1 MPDTQTLELILTFL
15 VALAVVI
22 QAIALIIILVMVRKS
37 LRSALQQFE
46 ELRFAVM
53 PIISTTQ
60 DLVQRLSPKIASVT
74 DDLTEIA
81 HKVRAEVNEVQATA
95 KEIVERLRNQAAR
108 LDSMTSSVL
117 DAVDRVGAFLN
128 DAVSKPLRQLNGML
142 ASARAVVDSLRS
154 PVRNGSRDGN
164 NNVPPPHA
172 AADKDMFV

>member
-37 LRSALQQFE
+37 LRNALEQFE
-46 ELRFAVM
+46 ELRSAVM
-53 PIISTTQ
+53 PIISTAQ
-60 DLVQRLSPKIASVT
+60 DLVQRISPKIAAVT
-74 DDLTEIA
+74 DDLTEVV
-81 HKVRAEVNEVQATA
+81 HKVRVQANEVQTTA
-95 KEIVERLRNQAAR
+95 AELVGRLRHQAAR

-117 DAVDRVGAFLN
+117 DAVDRVGSFLN

-154 PVRNGSRDGN
+154 TARDGNRDGN
-164 NNVPPPHA
+164 NAPPPHA